1 MNEMDVLQAIL
12 ERIEFMKENMNDLD
26 IEERIMQLQ
35 IILTDMQRMPT
46 AKLHKIVAAELM
58 QYAAVDDDCHIH
70 FSLMYPK
77 QKEEGEDHGMD
88 TQ

>member
-1 MNEMDVLQAIL
+1 MDEMQLLQLIL
-12 ERIEFMKENMNDLD
+12 ERIEFMKENMDTLE

-77 QKEEGEDHGMD
+77 QTEDGEDHG
-88 TQ
+88 